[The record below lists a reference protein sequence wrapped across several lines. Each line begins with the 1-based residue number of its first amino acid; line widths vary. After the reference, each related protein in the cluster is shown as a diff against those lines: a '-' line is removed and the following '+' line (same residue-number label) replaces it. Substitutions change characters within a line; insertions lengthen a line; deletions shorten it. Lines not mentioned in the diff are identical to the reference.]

1 MTCRSVFQIVVLAA
15 LLIGIVAC
23 QEETQ
28 ESAAG
33 VALEEPVAV
42 EPEPEAD
49 IKEETGDPDD
59 EIVVSYGDKKLTMRK
74 VEYLQPKADDKTIKE
89 MADWWIN
96 TQLLYEEAEKRGVT
110 EDPAAQL
117 RANLM
122 AKRAYAEVLNRN
134 VQNAVEVTE
143 VQMLDYYA
151 KNKESDP
158 RIKQPATMS
167 FSHVTSDTVE
177 KAAEVLDKVRAGADI
192 SALAKEV
199 SVDYDA
205 KRGGVVKKAAEN
217 NIARRFGKAFS
228 DALLAAS
235 VGEVIGPIKSQAA
248 RGKAERYEVARLET
262 KEQARIKSFEEVKDY
277 IKSKLERPAKRDAL
291 KNLHKSLEE
300 KAAGKI
306 YRSERILKEEA
317 AQENEAQRARRIRPG
332 GRG

>member
-42 EPEPEAD
+42 EPEPAAD
-49 IKEETGDPDD
+49 IKEEAGDPDD
-59 EIVVSYGDKKLTMRK
+59 EVVISYGDKKLTMRK

-158 RIKQPATMS
+158 RIKQPAALS
-167 FSHVTSDTVE
+167 FSHVTIDSVE
-177 KAAEVLDKVRAGADI
+177 KAAEI

-235 VGEVIGPIKSQAA
+235 AGEVIGPIKSQAG
-248 RGKAERYEVARLET
+248 RGKAERYEVARLEA

-277 IKSKLERPAKRDAL
+277 IKSKLERPAKRDAV
-291 KNLHKSLEE
+291 KDLHKSLEE

-306 YRSERILKEEA
+306 YKSERILKAEA
-317 AQENEAQRARRIRPG
+317 AQEDEAKKARRIRPG
-332 GRG
+332 GGG